1 MQTVAR
7 GQRRGPGLLI
17 TLEGI
22 EGSGKSTQAKR
33 LAAFLRTMG
42 YSTIETREPGGT
54 PLAEKI
60 RSVLLE
66 RTTEPFAPETE
77 AFLVFAARR
86 QHMSQVIQP
95 ALRRGQI
102 VLCDRFSDST
112 LAYQGYARGLEIQLL
127 RKMNRI
133 ATESIRPDLT
143 LLFDVPVETGLGRRR
158 RALVTNRLD
167 KETARFHRR
176 VRAGFRSLARHEP
189 DRITVINATRN
200 EEAVAAEVSK
210 AVTRVL
216 RRFSG
221 PIPRPSRLA
230 ELPRRIRHAVR

>member
-1 MQTVAR
+1 
-7 GQRRGPGLLI
+7 
-17 TLEGI
+17 
-22 EGSGKSTQAKR
+22 
-33 LAAFLRTMG
+33 
-42 YSTIETREPGGT
+42 
-54 PLAEKI
+54 
-60 RSVLLE
+60 
-66 RTTEPFAPETE
+66 
-77 AFLVFAARR
+77 
-86 QHMSQVIQP
+86 
-95 ALRRGQI
+95 
-102 VLCDRFSDST
+102 
-112 LAYQGYARGLEIQLL
+112 
-127 RKMNRI
+127 MNRI